1 MQNSFEQKINNNLIK
16 YAILIIP
23 ILLISG
29 PFLPDLVVTLSSIFC
44 VYQIIR
50 FKNYKLFQTK
60 YFIIFLLFYFV
71 CIFSSVISDFQ
82 IYSLKTSLSYL
93 RFALFTL
100 VFIVILKLNKDFLE
114 KLFYVFTI
122 CYLALVFDGFFQ
134 YITGETIL
142 GHKMKNVRLSSFFG
156 DELILGS
163 YLSRFLPLLIGLSLL
178 LKFNQKLKFKI
189 FFNLLIL
196 FSVILIFLTGERASF
211 FYVTASI
218 IFLLITTKDLSKHF
232 LFLGVFSAI
241 FIIVLASF
249 DTRIKERMLDRTLE
263 QIGFKEK
270 KINMFSE
277 MHQGHY
283 MVSYSLFKENK
294 FFGVGP
300 KNFRKHCFGN
310 KKYEK
315 KPYFCANHS
324 HNTYMQLLSETGL
337 AGFVIVFLIF
347 LRIIFSILIH
357 LKNKFFFKSIKFDD
371 FELCLI
377 TCFLITL
384 WPIIPTG
391 NFFNN
396 FINIIYFYPLAI
408 YLSYKNKFKF

>member
-1 MQNSFEQKINNNLIK
+1 MHNSFEQKINNNLIK

-142 GHKMKNVRLSSFFG
+142 GYKMKNVRLSSFFG

-211 FYVTASI
+211 F
-218 IFLLITTKDLSKHF
+218 
-232 LFLGVFSAI
+232 
-241 FIIVLASF
+241 
-249 DTRIKERMLDRTLE
+249 M
-263 QIGFKEK
+263 
-270 KINMFSE
+270 
-277 MHQGHY
+277 
-283 MVSYSLFKENK
+283 
-294 FFGVGP
+294 
-300 KNFRKHCFGN
+300 
-310 KKYEK
+310 
-315 KPYFCANHS
+315 
-324 HNTYMQLLSETGL
+324 
-337 AGFVIVFLIF
+337 
-347 LRIIFSILIH
+347 
-357 LKNKFFFKSIKFDD
+357 
-371 FELCLI
+371 
-377 TCFLITL
+377 
-384 WPIIPTG
+384 
-391 NFFNN
+391 
-396 FINIIYFYPLAI
+396 
-408 YLSYKNKFKF
+408 